1 MPASL
6 SAERVWATQM
16 NSTLV
21 LQAIVSG
28 FLLGGVYSLICVGLT
43 LTFGVMRIINF
54 AHGEFLM
61 VAMYATYFFCV
72 GFRAEPYTAIILVL
86 PGLFLFGILIFHFLI
101 RPIQS
106 REPLNQMLLLVGLSL
121 VLQNGALALFS
132 PDTRAVQSSL
142 LYSKVELGQ
151 VIIGLPML
159 IAFGVSILI
168 TLALYWQL
176 RFTELGRKIRAA
188 ASDRGAAELMGI
200 NVNRVNMLAFGIGIG
215 CLGIAGPVMM
225 PAYYVVP
232 DIGTFFILI
241 AFVVVVLGGLGNF
254 VGAMLASF
262 LVAITQSI
270 GALFMPGS
278 TAPVLPFLLFILVLL
293 FKPEG
298 LFARRAR

>member
-1 MPASL
+1 MS
-6 SAERVWATQM
+6 SA
-16 NSTLV
+16 LV

-28 FLLGGVYSLICVGLT
+28 LLLGGVYSLICVGLT

-61 VAMYATYFFCV
+61 VAMYATYFFAV
-72 GFRAEPYTAIILVL
+72 GFKTESYAAIVVVL
-86 PGLFLFGILIFHFLI
+86 PALFLFGVMVFYFFI

-106 REPLNQMLLLVGLSL
+106 RDPLNQMLLLVGLSL

-132 PDTRAVQSSL
+132 PDTRALQSSL
-142 LYSKVELGQ
+142 LYSKIELGD
-151 VIIGLPML
+151 VIVGTPML
-159 IAFGVSILI
+159 IAFAVSILV

-176 RFTELGRKIRAA
+176 RFTELGRMIRAA
-188 ASDRGAAELMGI
+188 ALDRGAAELMGI
-200 NVNRVNMLAFGIGIG
+200 NVNRVNMLAFGMGVG
-215 CLGIAGPVMM
+215 CLGIAAPLMM
-225 PAYYVVP
+225 PVYYVVP

-262 LVAITQSI
+262 LVAIAQSI

-278 TAPVLPFLLFILVLL
+278 TAPVLPFLLFVLILL

-298 LFARRAR
+298 LFGRPAR

>member
-1 MPASL
+1 MS
-6 SAERVWATQM
+6 SA
-16 NSTLV
+16 LI

-28 FLLGGVYSLICVGLT
+28 LLLGGVYSLICVGLT

-61 VAMYATYFFCV
+61 VAMYATYFFAV
-72 GFRAEPYTAIILVL
+72 GFKLEPYAAIVVVL
-86 PGLFLFGILIFHFLI
+86 PGLFLFGVMVFYFLI

-106 REPLNQMLLLVGLSL
+106 RDPLNQMLLLVGLSL

-132 PDTRAVQSSL
+132 PDTRALQSSL
-142 LYSKVELGQ
+142 LYSKIELGD
-151 VIIGLPML
+151 VIVGTPML
-159 IAFGVSILI
+159 IAFAVSII
-168 TLALYWQL
+168 VTLALYWQL
-176 RFTELGRKIRAA
+176 RFTEFGRMIRAA

-200 NVNRVNMLAFGIGIG
+200 NVNRVNMLSFGMGVG
-215 CLGIAGPVMM
+215 CLGIAAPLMM
-225 PAYYVVP
+225 PVYYVVP

-262 LVAITQSI
+262 LVAIAQSI

-278 TAPVLPFLLFILVLL
+278 TAPVLPFLLFVLVLL

-298 LFARRAR
+298 LFGRTSR

>member
-1 MPASL
+1 MS
-6 SAERVWATQM
+6 
-16 NSTLV
+16 STLV
-21 LQAIVSG
+21 LQAIVTG

-61 VAMYATYFFCV
+61 VAMYATYFFSV
-72 GFRAEPYTAIILVL
+72 GFGTEPYTAVVLVL

-106 REPLNQMLLLVGLSL
+106 RDPLNQMLLLVGLSL

-142 LYSKVELGQ
+142 LYSKVELGE

-168 TLALYWQL
+168 TLALYWLL

-200 NVNRVNMLAFGIGIG
+200 NVNRVNMLALGIGIG

>member
-1 MPASL
+1 
-6 SAERVWATQM
+6 M

-61 VAMYATYFFCV
+61 VAMYVTYFFCV

-159 IAFGVSILI
+159 IAFGVSIVI